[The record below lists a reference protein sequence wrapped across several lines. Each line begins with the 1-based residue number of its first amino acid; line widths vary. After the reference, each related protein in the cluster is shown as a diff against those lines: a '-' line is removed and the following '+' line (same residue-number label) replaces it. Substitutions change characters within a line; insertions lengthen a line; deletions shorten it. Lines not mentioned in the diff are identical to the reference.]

1 MKYNRRIKNKNIGYF
16 IVRGR
21 VFNTLHQAEEYC
33 RENGLDL
40 DEEILSE
47 NADVLKEAKAI
58 SRSALPILKNLQ
70 KRYDNEY
77 QKQCS
82 DYDRKIKEYKD
93 SLNVRDLLRGLKY
106 EHAIEQLGVL
116 KGMHILSKHIRQE
129 IEILESILRI
139 PGGN

>member
-47 NADVLKEAKAI
+47 NADILKEAKAI
-58 SRSALPILKNLQ
+58 RCFT
-70 KRYDNEY
+70 Y
-77 QKQCS
+77 
-82 DYDRKIKEYKD
+82 
-93 SLNVRDLLRGLKY
+93 
-106 EHAIEQLGVL
+106 IE
-116 KGMHILSKHIRQE
+116 KSPEE
-129 IEILESILRI
+129 I
-139 PGGN
+139 

>member
-1 MKYNRRIKNKNIGYF
+1 MKYNRKIKNKNIGYF

-40 DEEILSE
+40 NEEILSE

-70 KRYDNEY
+70 KRYDNEI
-77 QKQCS
+77 QKQRS

-93 SLNVRDLLRGLKY
+93 SLNVVDPFRELKHEY
-106 EHAIEQLGVL
+106 AIEQLGVL
-116 KGMHILSKHIRQE
+116 EGMHILSKHIRQE

-139 PGGN
+139 PEGN